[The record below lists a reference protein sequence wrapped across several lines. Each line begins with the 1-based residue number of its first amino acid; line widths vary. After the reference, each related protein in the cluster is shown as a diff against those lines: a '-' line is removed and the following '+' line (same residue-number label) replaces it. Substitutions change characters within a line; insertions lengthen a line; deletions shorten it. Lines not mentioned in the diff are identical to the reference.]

1 MKRLIVLFLA
11 VISLLA
17 FAAPDAI
24 KYAFVQEPTV
34 HQVSAG
40 DYLSKISLHYYGTAK
55 YWHEL
60 ALINRAPDSDMVFPG
75 ESVLIPSKA
84 VIEKLHRAH
93 SISRVNTLV
102 EVEKELYAG
111 KNSKATEN
119 LASGNASNDSVMVA
133 NTGTDSLADQTALVE
148 AGSPEKQAKA
158 VWPFVIGGFG
168 GLIIGTATTLVASYK
183 RNEKKQQTTKTED
196 ASEPDYPNY
205 IKNRGER
212 KYL

>member
-24 KYAFVQEPTV
+24 KYAFVQEPIV
-34 HQVSAG
+34 HQVLQG
-40 DYLSKISLHYYGTAK
+40 EYLSKISLQYYGTAK

-60 ALINRAPDSDMVFPG
+60 ALINRAPDSDMVYPG
-75 ESVLIPSKA
+75 ETVLIPSQA
-84 VIEKLHRAH
+84 VMEKLHRAH
-93 SISRVNTLV
+93 SLSRVNTLV
-102 EVEKELYAG
+102 EAEKELYAG
-111 KNSKATEN
+111 RNLKTTEN
-119 LASGNASNDSVMVA
+119 LASGTAGTDSVMVA
-133 NTGTDSLADQTALVE
+133 NTETDSLTDQTALVE
-148 AGSPEKQAKA
+148 AGSPEKQTKA

-183 RNEKKQQTTKTED
+183 RNEKKQQTTKTETE
-196 ASEPDYPNY
+196 SEPDYQNY
-205 IKNRGER
+205 VKNRGER

>member
-102 EVEKELYAG
+102 EAEKELYAG

-119 LASGNASNDSVMVA
+119 LASGNTSNDSVMVA

-148 AGSPEKQAKA
+148 AGSPEKQTKA

-183 RNEKKQQTTKTED
+183 RNEKKQQTTKMED
-196 ASEPDYPNY
+196 ASEPDYQNY
-205 IKNRGER
+205 VKNRGER

>member
-1 MKRLIVLFLA
+1 M
-11 VISLLA
+11 
-17 FAAPDAI
+17 
-24 KYAFVQEPTV
+24 
-34 HQVSAG
+34 HQVLQG
-40 DYLSKISLHYYGTAK
+40 EYLSKISLQYYGTAK

-75 ESVLIPSKA
+75 ETVLIPSKA
-84 VIEKLHRAH
+84 VMEKLHRAH
-93 SISRVNTLV
+93 SLSRVNTLV
-102 EVEKELYAG
+102 EAEKELYAS

-119 LASGNASNDSVMVA
+119 LASGNANTDSVVVA
-133 NTGTDSLADQTALVE
+133 NTRMDSLADQTALVE

-168 GLIIGTATTLVASYK
+168 GLIIGTATTLVASHK
-183 RNEKKQQTTKTED
+183 RNEKKQQTTKMED
-196 ASEPDYPNY
+196 ASEPDYQNY